1 MARKPDYTSAERQDA
16 PHGRAHRHDAPL
28 PTVPVPVPGVPITC
42 VRIDWVY
49 REGRSTLRPA
59 TPMTCT
65 EFNEATAA
73 YGATVDW
80 TATTAAARAYAA
92 EFGLVLEV
100 APARPRLGVA
110 R

>member
-1 MARKPDYTSAERQDA
+1 MTRKRNYTSVERHDTPRKWAHSPDA
-16 PHGRAHRHDAPL
+16 PPT
-28 PTVPVPVPGVPITC
+28 TVPVPVPGVPITC
-42 VRIDWVY
+42 VRIDWIY
-49 REGRSTLRPA
+49 REGRSTLRPL
-59 TPMTCT
+59 TPMPRAD
-65 EFNEATAA
+65 FDEATAA

-100 APARPRLGVA
+100 GAARPRLGVA

>member
-1 MARKPDYTSAERQDA
+1 MPWKPDYTSVAQRDTPHRSA
-16 PHGRAHRHDAPL
+16 PDAPL
-28 PTVPVPVPGVPITC
+28 PIVPVPVPGVSITC
-42 VRIDWVY
+42 VRIDWIY

-59 TPMTCT
+59 TPMTRG
-65 EFNEATAA
+65 EFDDAVAA

-100 APARPRLGVA
+100 AAARPRLGVA